1 MTMEKRKEIRFCSDP
16 ESFRHVERFVE
27 EISDFYHLNDSYF
40 GNILIALT
48 EAVSNAIQHGNKNN
62 SSKKVH
68 ILFESKPEGLSFKV
82 IDQGDGFNY
91 KDYLSKDDLLLAK
104 EMKGQG
110 LVLIHSLADEVHFQN
125 KGRVIEILFRIHGI
139 DQEIHKQRAGLLR
152 KFFHVTQKVKE

>member
-1 MTMEKRKEIRFCSDP
+1 MIMERRKEIRLDSVTK
-16 ESFRHVERFVE
+16 SLRQVERFVE

-48 EAVSNAIQHGNKNN
+48 EAVSNAIHHGNKNDP
-62 SSKKVH
+62 SKKVH

-82 IDQGDGFNY
+82 IDQGAGFNY
-91 KDYLSKDDLLLAK
+91 KDYMSKDDLLSAN

-110 LVLIHSLADEVHFQN
+110 LVLIHTLADEVHFQN

-139 DQEIHKQRAGLLR
+139 DQEIQNQRADLLK
-152 KFFHVTQKVKE
+152 KFFHITHKVKE